1 MYLYVCI
8 FVFVAL
14 KKNTFFIPGNCFSSK
29 IQHFHFFSPHL
40 WIILTDPSA
49 SSLGREAVIGI
60 GSGTARKGRAAP
72 ELSGDEPD
80 AGRGFPL
87 WFVFCVRAGVL
98 TVAILRLVELCCV
111 AASRRF
117 SGGFGRRSEVIFN
130 VPAGTAGMESAL
142 PAAASGGRT
151 EAPVCLPVALGGY
164 GQRTEPSPFLPDLGA
179 C

>member
-1 MYLYVCI
+1 MSLMQGVGFLCGLCFVYV
-8 FVFVAL
+8 
-14 KKNTFFIPGNCFSSK
+14 
-29 IQHFHFFSPHL
+29 
-40 WIILTDPSA
+40 
-49 SSLGREAVIGI
+49 R
-60 GSGTARKGRAAP
+60 
-72 ELSGDEPD
+72 
-80 AGRGFPL
+80 
-87 WFVFCVRAGVL
+87 GVL